1 MRLVIVESPTKAKTI
16 SKFLPAEYQVESS
29 FGHVRDLPEGE
40 MGVDI
45 ENNFEP
51 KYVVGAKAKKH
62 VDRLKKLAGRCDDIL
77 FATDADREGEA
88 ISWHLKE
95 ILKPKKHERIIFH
108 EITKRA
114 IEEAIE
120 TPRDIDMNLVNAQQA
135 RRVLDRLVGY
145 ELSPFLWKKVAKGL
159 SAGRVQSVA
168 VRLIV
173 EREREIENFK
183 KEEYWTIEACFDDGK
198 TNFQATLHSLD
209 GKALKKFDLTNA
221 EQVAALIEKLKT
233 QTYRVAK
240 IETKDI
246 AKKPP
251 EPFRTSTLQQTA
263 NNRLGF
269 SSKQTMKLAQELYE
283 GVELGGKGQ
292 VGLITYMRTDSL
304 NLSEQFLSSCHN
316 YIKEKFGADYA
327 SVTPRRFKTK
337 SKGAQEAHEAI
348 RPTHANFSP
357 DEIRQFLNDRQFKLY
372 KLIWSRAVASQMKEA
387 IISSTSVDI
396 NSEDGQYTFRANGQT
411 IKFDGFL
418 KVYPTNTKENLLP
431 ALKENQTLDAKDIK
445 GEQHFTEP
453 PARYTEATL
462 IKVLEEYGI
471 GRPSTYAPTIAT
483 IQERNYVVKKERQL
497 EPTDMGK
504 IVNDILVE
512 HFSHIVDYKFT
523 AEMEEDLDKIAEGK
537 KKWQP
542 IIKAFYTPFKSN
554 LDKKSK
560 ELTKKELTEE
570 KTDQTCEKC
579 GSPMVIKTGRF
590 GRFLACSNYP
600 KCRNAKP
607 LENGK
612 AVEPE
617 LLEEKCPECG
627 SALTKKRGRY
637 GAFIGCSNYPN
648 CKYIK
653 NSGEQTNIV
662 CPKCEI
668 GKIVSRRG
676 RRQGGTSRGGKVF
689 YACDNYPKCKFILWG
704 RPTGERCPTCDSLMI
719 QKGEATVCGNADCAT
734 NKTRNA

>member
-1 MRLVIVESPTKAKTI
+1 MTHLVIVESPTKAKTI

-51 KYVVGAKAKKH
+51 KYVVADKAKKH
-62 VDRLKKLAGRCDDIL
+62 VERLKKVAARSDDIL
-77 FATDADREGEA
+77 FATDEDREGEA

-95 ILKPKKHERIIFH
+95 ILKPKKHERITFH
-108 EITKRA
+108 EITKNA
-114 IEEAIE
+114 IEDALKN
-120 TPRDIDMNLVNAQQA
+120 PRDIDMHLVDAQQA

-183 KEEYWTIEACFDDGK
+183 KEEYWTIEALFNDSNVDF
-198 TNFQATLHSLD
+198 TATLHSIN
-209 GKALKKFDLTNA
+209 GKALKKFDLA
-221 EQVAALIEKLKT
+221 DGEQVAELIEKLKA
-233 QTYRVAK
+233 QNYRVAK
-240 IETKDI
+240 IETKDV

-283 GVELGGKGQ
+283 GVELGEKGQ

-316 YIKEKFGADYA
+316 FIKEKFGANYAAA
-327 SVTPRRFKTK
+327 SVRRFKTK
-337 SKGAQEAHEAI
+337 AKGAQEAHEAI
-348 RPTHANFSP
+348 RPTHVNFSP

-387 IISSTSVDI
+387 VISATAIDI
-396 NSEDGQYTFRANGQT
+396 NSENGQYIFRANGQT

-418 KVYPTNTKENLLP
+418 KVYPVSTKENILP
-431 ALKENQTLDAKDIK
+431 TLTENQPVTAEDIK

-462 IKVLEEYGI
+462 IKALEEYGI

-483 IQERNYVVKKERQL
+483 IQDRNYVVKKERQL
-497 EPTDMGK
+497 APTDMGK

-523 AEMEEDLDKIAEGK
+523 AEMEEALDKIAEGK
-537 KKWQP
+537 KKWRP
-542 IIKAFYTPFKSN
+542 IIKAFYAPFKSN

-600 KCRNAKP
+600 KCRNGKP

-612 AVEPE
+612 ATEPE

-653 NSGEQTNIV
+653 NAGGQTNIV
-662 CPKCEI
+662 CPQCGV

-676 RRQGGTSRGGKVF
+676 RGRKF
-689 YACDNYPKCKFILWG
+689 FFACDQYPKCKFILWG
-704 RPTGERCPTCDSLMI
+704 KPTGEHCKTCDSLMI
-719 QKGEATVCGNADCAT
+719 QKGDKTVCGNAKCET
-734 NKTRNA
+734 NKKEGGS